1 MKEIRIEIR
10 PQLLPVV
17 QDALRACSN
26 CPGMSVS
33 TVQTYPPPP
42 SGEQKSVKLKE
53 DLTEF
58 INRVRIE
65 IVTSD
70 ETAETLY
77 DAAVKVLEHGR
88 TGDSSV
94 RMSDVVRATFLHR
107 R

>member
-1 MKEIRIEIR
+1 MKEVRIEIR
-10 PQLLPVV
+10 PQMLPVV
-17 QDALRACSN
+17 QEALRACSG

-33 TVQTYPPPP
+33 TIQTYPPPP
-42 SGEQKSVKLKE
+42 SGEGGPPKLKE

-70 ETAETLY
+70 ETAEALY

-94 RMSDVVRATFLHR
+94 RMSEVERATFLHR